1 MSNASL
7 KAAASFVL
15 LLPLLV
21 SCGPKGLTEAE
32 QRAAKAHADNLCLM
46 ASMPED
52 APFDANFAQTIAGS
66 ADIHAVVSPSD
77 PATAVITEGTRMA
90 RERGC
95 VK

>member
-1 MSNASL
+1 MISPSL
-7 KAAASFVL
+7 KASASYVL

-32 QRAAKAHADNLCLM
+32 QRAAKAHADNLCGL

-52 APFDANFAQTIAGS
+52 APFDANFAQTIAGN
-66 ADIHAVVSPSD
+66 ADIHAVVSPND
-77 PATAVITEGTRMA
+77 PATPVITEGTRMA